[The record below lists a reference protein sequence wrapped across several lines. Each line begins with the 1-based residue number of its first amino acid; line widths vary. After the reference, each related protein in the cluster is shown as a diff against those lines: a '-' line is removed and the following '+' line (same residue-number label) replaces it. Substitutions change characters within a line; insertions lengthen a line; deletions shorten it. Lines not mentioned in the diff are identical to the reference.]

1 MHYENNHHAKH
12 SFYNH
17 RWTSIPKT
25 EHKGEHSKS
34 NWQTI
39 QFNGFRIRLV
49 EYLPGYLADHW
60 CEKGHVVC

>member
-1 MHYENNHHAKH
+1 MKNNHHAKH